1 MPLIPAPPFL
11 WHMLLHGVALP
22 KSGVIQTVCRTQL
35 ADHDACTT
43 EVSRPANS
51 VCHVFLLLQ
60 PSRQGQETSQ
70 IADEHTDR
78 IAGKKVKLCLLPVDA
93 VGTANCLH
101 HPVGNVYLS
110 DATCCQDRIM
120 HYSLYHKRIFFQ
132 IFNKSFFVDRKAS
145 LYRSIAVRQAREMF
159 NKKLQ
164 LLVILGTYVCPQS
177 IQPLFL
183 PVEICQLCSCT
194 AF

>member
-1 MPLIPAPPFL
+1 MMHAQQKCPDLRIPFVTSSYCYSPVDRAKKPPRSPMSTPTASL
-11 WHMLLHGVALP
+11 
-22 KSGVIQTVCRTQL
+22 
-35 ADHDACTT
+35 
-43 EVSRPANS
+43 
-51 VCHVFLLLQ
+51 
-60 PSRQGQETSQ
+60 
-70 IADEHTDR
+70 
-78 IAGKKVKLCLLPVDA
+78 LLPVDA